1 MRHAEPCGELPREQC
16 LPCADAPDDD
26 DALADLTAHSAPDP
40 PRRLTGPFAVLG
52 RPCAAHPPSRERPYM
67 YWPPLGLS
75 WEPVNQP
82 PSVQRKRTTAAISSG
97 SPKRPRGI

>member
-1 MRHAEPCGELPREQC
+1 MRSPISLLIRFRDPLTRLGLFA
-16 LPCADAPDDD
+16 APHQ
-26 DALADLTAHSAPDP
+26 AC
-40 PRRLTGPFAVLG
+40 AVLG

>member
-1 MRHAEPCGELPREQC
+1 MRSRILLLIRFRDP
-16 LPCADAPDDD
+16 
-26 DALADLTAHSAPDP
+26 LTRSDP
-40 PRRLTGPFAVLG
+40 PRRLTEPFAVLG
-52 RPCAAHPPSRERPYM
+52 RPCAAHPPVVGATYM

-82 PSVQRKRTTAAISSG
+82 PSVQRKRTSAATSSG